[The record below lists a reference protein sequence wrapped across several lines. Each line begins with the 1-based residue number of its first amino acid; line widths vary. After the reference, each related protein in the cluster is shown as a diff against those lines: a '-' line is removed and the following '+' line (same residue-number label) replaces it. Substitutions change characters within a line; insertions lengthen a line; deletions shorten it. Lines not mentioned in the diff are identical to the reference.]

1 MVDVSALSDQVR
13 CPARRGRWARV
24 LLAGLVIGAAT
35 GWPTPA
41 YAVAAGQLSII
52 AGNGVAGSTPA
63 TAPAAPTGLSATPGN
78 ASATLIFTPGSDGG
92 SAVTGY
98 QVSTDGGDHWTTLAT
113 SPGAG
118 ATRTGT
124 VTGLTNGIPYSV
136 KVRAVNSVGT
146 GAPSAAASVTPA
158 TAPAAPTGLSATPG
172 NASATLSFTPGS
184 DGGSAVTGYQVSTDG
199 GDHWTTLAT
208 SPGAGATRPG
218 PVTGL
223 TNGIPYSVK
232 VRAVNS
238 VGTGAPSAAA
248 SVTPAA
254 TAPAAPTGL
263 SATPG
268 NASATVTFTAPSDGG
283 SAVTGYEY
291 STDGTT
297 WHPLTTTT
305 SGSTETG
312 TITDLINGTTYQVA
326 VRAVNSV
333 GTGAPSAAASVTP
346 AATAPAAPTGLS
358 ATPGNASATV
368 TFTAPSDGGSAVTGY
383 EYSTDGTTWHP
394 LTTTTTSGSTETGT
408 VTGLT
413 NGTPYSVKV
422 RAVNGCSTG
431 APS

>member
-1 MVDVSALSDQVR
+1 VVDVSALSDQVR
-13 CPARRGRWARV
+13 CPARRGGWARV
-24 LLAGLVIGAAT
+24 LLAGLLICAAT

-52 AGNGVAGSTPA
+52 AAPRQ
-63 TAPAAPTGLSATPGN
+63 APAAPTGLSATPGN
-78 ASATLIFTPGSDGG
+78 ASATVTFTAPSDGG

-98 QVSTDGGDHWTTLAT
+98 EYSTDGTTWHPLTTTT
-113 SPGAG
+113 SGS
-118 ATRTGT
+118 TETGT
-124 VTGLTNGIPYSV
+124 ITDLING
-136 KVRAVNSVGT
+136 
-146 GAPSAAASVTPA
+146 
-158 TAPAAPTGLSATPG
+158 
-172 NASATLSFTPGS
+172 
-184 DGGSAVTGYQVSTDG
+184 
-199 GDHWTTLAT
+199 TTY
-208 SPGAGATRPG
+208 
-218 PVTGL
+218 PVA
-223 TNGIPYSVK
+223 

-394 LTTTTTSGSTETGT
+394 LTTTTSGSTETGT
-408 VTGLT
+408 ITDLI
-413 NGTPYSVKV
+413 NGTTYQV
-422 RAVNGCSTG
+422 
-431 APS
+431 